1 MAGEHIKAI
10 KKAIDSLRGA
20 ERDAVQ
26 KLAAENNP
34 NTRAEFREIHDTL
47 KTMRTT
53 LNAEN
58 SLIVRLLKRIGLL
71 PG

>member
-10 KKAIDSLRGA
+10 KKAIDSLRRA

-47 KTMRTT
+47 KTMRTA
-53 LNAEN
+53 LNAETG
-58 SLIVRLLKRIGLL
+58 LIVRLLKLIGLF